1 MSGMTAK
8 ELQAW
13 LRAQF
18 PQENERHEWKEWRSL
33 KSNISGRPGGED
45 LVSYV
50 SALANM
56 DGGCVVIGAKDKSLE
71 VTGIQDFADYTA
83 ENVVHRILGKTP
95 GLPSMGLRIEVM
107 QASDTGAIVWL
118 VQVPRHAP
126 RQPVLAHDK
135 AWQRDGDS
143 LVELREDRHRAILT
157 EVIAGQDWSARVS
170 SRASLTDLDSVAIAK
185 AREKFSAKH
194 QQERW
199 APDIAGWSTA
209 EFLNRAKITRHG
221 EITYTALLLLG
232 LPESVALLT
241 PSVAEITWKVPSERI
256 AKHFGPPFVL
266 TTTEVGQHIR
276 NPNIKLFPDTEL
288 LAIELPRYDN
298 QVVLE
303 GLHNCLA
310 HQDYE
315 QAARIVVLET
325 QGRLQLTS
333 RGGFVDGK
341 PEDYFTGNR
350 TPSVYRN
357 PWLAQAMNNIGM
369 IDKGGYGI
377 RDMVASQRKR
387 YLPLPDY
394 EGSTPIETV
403 FNIYGQTI
411 DENYSKLLIE
421 RSDLPLE
428 QVIWLDRV
436 QKKHRIGNDQ
446 AAILRSAKL
455 IEGRKPNFF
464 VTAHVADAT
473 NTQPEYTRNK
483 GLDDHYYKT
492 LILQHIKQFKSVS
505 VVEVRALLLDKLP
518 NSLTSMQKQAKVK
531 NLLTALRMSGLDG
544 QKIVATHQGKGGRWT
559 LLKP

>member
-1 MSGMTAK
+1 MNGMTAK

-13 LRAQF
+13 LRTQF
-18 PQENERHEWKEWRSL
+18 PKENERHEWKEWRSL
-33 KSNISGRPGGED
+33 KQNISGRKGED

-50 SALANM
+50 AALANM
-56 DGGCVVIGAKDKSLE
+56 DGGCVVIGAQDRTLE

-95 GLPSMGLRIEVM
+95 GLPSMRLRIEELE
-107 QASDTGAIVWL
+107 ASDTGAIVWL

-143 LVELREDRHRAILT
+143 LTELREDRLKAILT

-170 SRASLTDLDSVAIAK
+170 SRASLTDLDPVAIAK

-199 APDIAGWSTA
+199 APDIARWSTA
-209 EFLNRAKITRHG
+209 EFLNRAKITLHG
-221 EITYTALLLLG
+221 EMTYTALLLLG

-325 QGRLQLTS
+325 PGRLQLTS
-333 RGGFVDGK
+333 RGGFVDGN

-394 EGSTPIETV
+394 EGSTPIETI
-403 FNIYGQTI
+403 FNIYGQAI

-473 NTQPEYTRNK
+473 NTRPEYTRNK
-483 GLDDHYYKT
+483 GLNDHYYKT

-505 VVEVRALLLDKLP
+505 VLEVRSLLLDKLP
-518 NSLTSMQKQAKVK
+518 DSLTPIQKQAKVK
-531 NLLTALRMSGLDG
+531 NLLTALRMSGLEG